1 MPAVTP
7 QSATSNVA
15 PMAQFAGGAPPITG
29 IQTNWQGVSLGS
41 VDPNQLAS
49 AQLAGYLRGG
59 NPLVQ
64 NAAQQGEALAAA
76 RGQGANSSI
85 YGASAAGGAI
95 DALRPVAE
103 SDAARY
109 GAVQDQNLGYMN
121 QQNIEAMGNRTSIH
135 VASIGAAAQR
145 QAIDEQ
151 ARQFNIQQ
159 QNRTQERAWQQA
171 DQRAAARA
179 SQRSQTFNTL
189 LQTVFSDPSYWR
201 DPGAAMGMF
210 NTYTSNID
218 SMLNNLFP
226 EYAAQ
231 PGDNQ
236 P

>member
-1 MPAVTP
+1 MPVTTP
-7 QSATSNVA
+7 GQNVA
-15 PMAQFAGGAPPITG
+15 PMSQFAGGGPPISG
-29 IQTNWQGVSLGS
+29 ISTNSQGVSLGT

-49 AQLAGYLRGG
+49 YQLASYLRGN
-59 NPLVQ
+59 NPIVQ
-64 NAAQQGEALAAA
+64 DATRQGEALAAA

-95 DALRPVAE
+95 DALRPVAQ

-109 GAVQDQNLGYMN
+109 GAVQDLNLQNLN
-121 QQNIEAMGNRTSIH
+121 QHELEQMGNNTSVQ
-135 VASIGAAAQR
+135 VAGIGAEAQMAGIR
-145 QAIDEQ
+145 EQ
-151 ARQFNIQQ
+151 ARQFNIDQGNRA
-159 QNRTQERAWQQA
+159 QNREWQLA
-171 DQRAAARA
+171 DQRSAARA
-179 SQRSQTFNTL
+179 SQRSATFNTL